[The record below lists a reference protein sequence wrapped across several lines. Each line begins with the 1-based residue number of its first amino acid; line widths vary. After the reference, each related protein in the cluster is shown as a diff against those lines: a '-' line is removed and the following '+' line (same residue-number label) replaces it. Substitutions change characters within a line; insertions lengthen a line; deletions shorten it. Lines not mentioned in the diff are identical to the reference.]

1 MFFRKMGS
9 SLDSKGH
16 EVCLVDFLGS
26 QVFTN
31 GLAKGS
37 AEKKVEKDQKIA
49 FLVQFVCK
57 IRISKLFKNR
67 SLQNESS
74 KNDISFSPFEKRA
87 RRWILKDLQF
97 VWLISWAPKFLPSGW
112 RKVLLKKSLEL
123 FKSGKTMVSQTSRI
137 FTEIEIIV
145 FFWPKLLFFWGG
157 GKHSLSFLNQTW
169 PFFQF
174 PFFIVRFFFHRS

>member
-1 MFFRKMGS
+1 M
-9 SLDSKGH
+9 
-16 EVCLVDFLGS
+16 
-26 QVFTN
+26 
-31 GLAKGS
+31 
-37 AEKKVEKDQKIA
+37 
-49 FLVQFVCK
+49 QFVCK

-87 RRWILKDLQF
+87 SRWILKDMKF
-97 VWLISWAPKFLPSGW
+97 AWFSSWAPKFLPTGW

-145 FFWPKLLFFWGG
+145 FFWPKLLFFG
-157 GKHSLSFLNQTW
+157 GKALPLSFESNVAL
-169 PFFQF
+169 FFSF
-174 PFFIVRFFFHRS
+174 PFFSQTFLVECHHLVNKLLFLLSTKKARCFEVDAEINFGRWSPFFVFQKNGLRVGF